1 MLIPILLFLFSC
13 STKADESY
21 GWDTSVEKTD
31 KESFIVENF
40 IDGFEIPWGMCF
52 LPNEDLL
59 VSDRN
64 GTLWQVEKDGKS
76 KKKILGVPKVKYK
89 GQGGL
94 LDVQI
99 HPNFVDNNLIYNC
112 FSDFLQDDKV
122 KKSQLEKIIL
132 VEVPSEIYGELRKI
146 FVGLFEN
153 SGFKD
158 VKISEKIDF
167 LSLYN
172 LRKAQ

>member
-1 MLIPILLFLFSC
+1 MLLSHLHLQQIQHEMVFSQDILNFVLNVARQLINKIMLLPILLFLFSC

-21 GWDTSVEKTD
+21 SWDTSVEKTD

-64 GTLWQVEKDGKS
+64 GTLWQIKKDGKS
-76 KKKILGVPKVKYK
+76 KKKISGVPKVKYK

-99 HPNFVDNNLIYNC
+99 HPNFIDNSYVYVC
-112 FSDFLQDDKV
+112 FSDFQ
-122 KKSQLEKIIL
+122 S
-132 VEVPSEIYGELRKI
+132 
-146 FVGLFEN
+146 FN
-153 SGFKD
+153 
-158 VKISEKIDF
+158 
-167 LSLYN
+167 
-172 LRKAQ
+172 

>member
-1 MLIPILLFLFSC
+1 MFILILLFLFSC
-13 STKADESY
+13 STKADEPYS
-21 GWDTSVEKTD
+21 WDTSVEKTD

-64 GTLWQVEKDGKS
+64 GTLWQIKKDGKS
-76 KKKILGVPKVKYK
+76 KKKILGVPEVKYK

-99 HPNFVDNNLIYNC
+99 HPN
-112 FSDFLQDDKV
+112 
-122 KKSQLEKIIL
+122 
-132 VEVPSEIYGELRKI
+132 
-146 FVGLFEN
+146 LF
-153 SGFKD
+153 FR
-158 VKISEKIDF
+158 F
-167 LSLYN
+167 FT
-172 LRKAQ
+172 